1 MGVSWGSGMLAGKL
15 AGYCSKLFGTNCWAD
30 QTAFAAAG
38 DECDEFEVKP
48 SSKMI
53 ETELEGLLATDE
65 ATRADMAVALRKLQG
80 EIAERIKIEGSLRES
95 EARFRALL
103 RAASDGIHVLDKNG
117 NVVEVN
123 DAFCR
128 MLGYTREELLQL
140 NVRDWD
146 AQWSPEELAAKCNEL
161 ITGSDVFETRHR
173 RKDGTVLEVEV
184 GGVGMTLDN
193 RRLICA
199 SARDITDR
207 KRAEEL
213 LRENDE
219 RYQALIRTSMDGFWI
234 CNPEGRLL
242 DVNDAYCA
250 MSGYPREEL
259 LSKSISNLDC
269 TESPEQVR
277 QHLCQIVVR
286 GFDRYETQ
294 HCRRDGR
301 LIDVEVS
308 SVYLAARGV
317 FLDFIHDITE
327 RKRAEKA
334 LRESEE
340 RYRLLAEN
348 VSDVIW
354 ILDLETSRFRY
365 VSPSVERLRG
375 FTAEEALTQDM
386 LAAHTPSSARYVAQ
400 VLPIR
405 ITAFS
410 QGCPGPY
417 VDEIEQPRRDGT
429 AVWTEVTSHY
439 RINKDN
445 GHLEV
450 YGVSRDIS
458 ERKRSEQALIEG
470 EKLLRETQ
478 EMAGLGTYVLD
489 FSTGVWT
496 SSAVL
501 NDIFGINEDFPR
513 SVEGWIS
520 LVHPEWRRQLRAYF
534 TDEVLGKHIR
544 FDKEYKIVRRSDGAE
559 RWVYGI
565 GELELD
571 ERGRPVRMIGTIRDI
586 TGQKQ
591 AEESLR
597 LSEEKFRSMAEQL
610 TDVLFATDSAGVF
623 TYLSPAA
630 SGVFGWRPEEMVGR
644 EFSDCFS
651 EGEIPKALEALKG
664 AVAMNRQVQDLALT
678 MKRKDGSLFR
688 GEVTSS
694 PILTRGVV
702 TGTLGLIRDVT
713 DRLATEEQLRHA
725 QKMESVGRLAGG
737 IAHDFNNLLTV
748 INGYSD
754 VMLRSLNKADP
765 LWNSVDEIRK
775 AGTRAAEL
783 TRQLLVFSRRQV
795 VEPRPVSL
803 NGLVRESW
811 DMLGRLVGEDIEIV
825 AGPATEDG
833 QVMVDPGQ
841 LHQVLMNLVV
851 NAREAMPE
859 GGRLTIASSRT
870 ELDEQSAASHSE
882 GRPGSYVVLTVS
894 DTGIGMS
901 EETRQKIFEPFF
913 TTKPEGTG
921 LGLSTVYGIVRQA
934 GGWIE
939 VEGVVGSGAMFRI
952 WLPRLEEPVSE
963 DLPAAPTTS
972 LKGTETVL
980 VVEDQDDVRNLAMMV
995 LKSYGYRVLGARG
1008 GGEALVIA
1016 ERHPGAIDLLLTDV
1030 VMPQMT
1036 GKELAMRMKS
1046 LRPETR
1052 TLFMSGYSE
1061 EVTSRQGIEAIGN
1074 YIQKPFSPEALALK
1088 VRRVLDE
1095 RPRRGRL

>member
-1 MGVSWGSGMLAGKL
+1 MARGDRIRVSGIQIEWQPERGVCTFENLPVAMMWVDTTLRGLMQGVQAMVGTPRFVLALQSEGRRSVEADWEVISRFPDFRQGFAAIARIAAVAGWGRWELAFYDPENRECRFRVRDSWEGAYQRSMGVSWGSGMLAGKL

-146 AQWSPEELAAKCNEL
+146 AQRSPEELAAKCNEL
-161 ITGSDVFETRHR
+161 ITGSGVFETRHR

-375 FTAEEALTQDM
+375 FTAE
-386 LAAHTPSSARYVAQ
+386 
-400 VLPIR
+400 
-405 ITAFS
+405 
-410 QGCPGPY
+410 
-417 VDEIEQPRRDGT
+417 
-429 AVWTEVTSHY
+429 
-439 RINKDN
+439 
-445 GHLEV
+445 
-450 YGVSRDIS
+450 
-458 ERKRSEQALIEG
+458 KR
-470 EKLLRETQ
+470 
-478 EMAGLGTYVLD
+478 
-489 FSTGVWT
+489 
-496 SSAVL
+496 
-501 NDIFGINEDFPR
+501 
-513 SVEGWIS
+513 
-520 LVHPEWRRQLRAYF
+520 
-534 TDEVLGKHIR
+534 
-544 FDKEYKIVRRSDGAE
+544 
-559 RWVYGI
+559 
-565 GELELD
+565 
-571 ERGRPVRMIGTIRDI
+571 
-586 TGQKQ
+586 
-591 AEESLR
+591 
-597 LSEEKFRSMAEQL
+597 
-610 TDVLFATDSAGVF
+610 
-623 TYLSPAA
+623 
-630 SGVFGWRPEEMVGR
+630 
-644 EFSDCFS
+644 
-651 EGEIPKALEALKG
+651 
-664 AVAMNRQVQDLALT
+664 
-678 MKRKDGSLFR
+678 
-688 GEVTSS
+688 
-694 PILTRGVV
+694 
-702 TGTLGLIRDVT
+702 
-713 DRLATEEQLRHA
+713 
-725 QKMESVGRLAGG
+725 
-737 IAHDFNNLLTV
+737 
-748 INGYSD
+748 
-754 VMLRSLNKADP
+754 
-765 LWNSVDEIRK
+765 
-775 AGTRAAEL
+775 
-783 TRQLLVFSRRQV
+783 
-795 VEPRPVSL
+795 
-803 NGLVRESW
+803 
-811 DMLGRLVGEDIEIV
+811 
-825 AGPATEDG
+825 
-833 QVMVDPGQ
+833 
-841 LHQVLMNLVV
+841 
-851 NAREAMPE
+851 
-859 GGRLTIASSRT
+859 
-870 ELDEQSAASHSE
+870 
-882 GRPGSYVVLTVS
+882 
-894 DTGIGMS
+894 
-901 EETRQKIFEPFF
+901 
-913 TTKPEGTG
+913 
-921 LGLSTVYGIVRQA
+921 
-934 GGWIE
+934 
-939 VEGVVGSGAMFRI
+939 
-952 WLPRLEEPVSE
+952 
-963 DLPAAPTTS
+963 
-972 LKGTETVL
+972 
-980 VVEDQDDVRNLAMMV
+980 
-995 LKSYGYRVLGARG
+995 
-1008 GGEALVIA
+1008 
-1016 ERHPGAIDLLLTDV
+1016 
-1030 VMPQMT
+1030 
-1036 GKELAMRMKS
+1036 
-1046 LRPETR
+1046 
-1052 TLFMSGYSE
+1052 
-1061 EVTSRQGIEAIGN
+1061 
-1074 YIQKPFSPEALALK
+1074 
-1088 VRRVLDE
+1088 
-1095 RPRRGRL
+1095 